1 MTDAPQITQTF
12 GWKTRMAI
20 RFIVFGIGGFAT
32 LWISWLSLIFAF
44 DPPSKRWLSPYVA
57 VPLSLVGALMI
68 LYGGGQWGRWAYLWV
83 FVSVPMVVSSLAL
96 LSKAYPAM
104 DFTFDKPLALVLF
117 ASPMVVSY
125 LLVQRYYRRQDARRA
140 GPMHNQF
147 QNPESVK

>member
-1 MTDAPQITQTF
+1 M
-12 GWKTRMAI
+12 R
-20 RFIVFGIGGFAT
+20 T
-32 LWISWLSLIFAF
+32 LRLALVVSRVTLEQSKIFAWTRVVAIVVATTTMVLGASF
-44 DPPSKRWLSPYVA
+44 VA
-57 VPLSLVGALMI
+57 VALSLVGALMI